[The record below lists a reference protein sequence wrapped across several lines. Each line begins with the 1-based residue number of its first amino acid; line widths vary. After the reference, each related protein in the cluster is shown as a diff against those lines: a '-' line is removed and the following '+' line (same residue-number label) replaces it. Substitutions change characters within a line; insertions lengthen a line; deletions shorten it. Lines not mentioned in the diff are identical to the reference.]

1 MLNANKL
8 PRTGGDSNNNNKMTA
23 PTLEPGGYPGRL
35 VQIISLGLQKRD
47 PYKGEEKTPAYFI
60 RCTYEL
66 SDEFMADEEGNE
78 IKDKP
83 RFISEDFP
91 FFSLDVDAAKSTER
105 YKALDP
111 EIKHGGDWAE
121 LIGSPATI
129 NIINRAGVGKHKGR
143 IFENIKSV
151 SNMRKKEAEALP
163 ELVNPPLVL
172 DLDDGSDSSVDA
184 FKSLPAFVTD
194 RIQTG
199 LEWETTNLAASLGAG
214 KPPST
219 DSEEDKSED
228 EVVW

>member
-1 MLNANKL
+1 MLNANKI
-8 PRTGGDSNNNNKMTA
+8 PRTGGDSENKMTA

-47 PYKGEEKTPAYFI
+47 PYKGEEKAPAYFI

-66 SDEFMADEEGNE
+66 SDEFMLDEEGNE

-111 EIKHGGDWAE
+111 NIEHGGDWAK
-121 LIGSPATI
+121 LIGSAAII
-129 NIINRAGVGKHKGR
+129 NIINRAGNGKHAGR
-143 IFENIKSV
+143 VFENIKSV
-151 SNMRKKEAEALP
+151 SSMRKKEADALP
-163 ELVNPPLVL
+163 ELINPPLVL
-172 DLDDGSDSSVDA
+172 DLDDGSDASVEA

-194 RIQTG
+194 RIKSG
-199 LEWETTNLAASLGAG
+199 LEWETTNLAASLGQGTPPEPKTTDAG
-214 KPPST
+214 
-219 DSEEDKSED
+219 EAED